1 MNFNASLNP
10 GIASVTLKVFGCPA
24 PELEDVSLMP
34 FITGSGSISISCFLM
49 FLATSTPM
57 RQPTNYPPSRKIQKK
72 WGGIA
77 PSPID
82 NLLLSYG
89 VVMGNGLASTQADEP
104 PGPFARIR

>member
-1 MNFNASLNP
+1 MSFNASLNP

-24 PELEDVSLMP
+24 PELENVSLVP
-34 FITGSGSISISCFLM
+34 FMTGSGSTSTPCFLM

-57 RQPTNYPPSRKIQKK
+57 RQPTNYPPFQENSEKK

-82 NLLLSYG
+82 NL
-89 VVMGNGLASTQADEP
+89 
-104 PGPFARIR
+104 